1 MQTSATDARPGQA
14 GFTLIEALAAMVILT
29 FGLMA
34 VTNLMLIAGTSNTV
48 ANRSSAATM
57 AASRQ
62 LEILKSLTWAGAAP
76 TGLNIPGVGVTQ
88 GDVETDQPGFW
99 ADVRVAPPG
108 VGAPVPDTPVRV
120 RWEVTGI
127 DAAADPTPAARALL
141 PRSATV
147 CWPTRGSGR
156 AFARKP
162 SCRRVPTS
170 CAATASR
177 RRSSARSGRSAS
189 ATRCGCRSIRSARTC
204 RD

>member
-99 ADVRVAPPG
+99 ATVRVAPPG
-108 VGAPVPDTPVRV
+108 VGAPVPDTPVHV

-127 DAAADPTPAARALL
+127 DAWTVFIRVRAEALDSL
-141 PRSATV
+141 GAQRTRAEFTTFRSCTTGVA
-147 CWPTRGSGR
+147 P
-156 AFARKP
+156 
-162 SCRRVPTS
+162 
-170 CAATASR
+170 CAP
-177 RRSSARSGRSAS
+177 
-189 ATRCGCRSIRSARTC
+189 
-204 RD
+204 